1 MATAHKVAF
10 EYIVKE
16 RDYCSGKAAIGATR
30 VRVNNVVYLHK
41 QGKTADEIRV
51 EYPDLTH
58 AQIYA
63 ALAYY
68 HDHKDEI
75 EAELAEDEGADERYE
90 QGKAKALADRGGL
103 PKGRSPSGPCVG
115 YMRAYQDLIRAT
127 VAPGA
132 PWYALAKQL
141 NQSRPRRGVREEVL
155 PPSRRPCRG
164 TGRDRDELATA
175 WRTSWGSRG
184 STRTSTG

>member
-1 MATAHKVAF
+1 MTVAMATVPKLVF

-16 RDYCSGKAAIGATR
+16 PDYCSGKAAIGATR
-30 VRVNNVVYLHK
+30 VRVNNVVHLHK

-68 HDHKDEI
+68 HDHQDEI

-90 QGKAKALADRGGL
+90 QRKVKALAARH
-103 PKGRSPSGPCVG
+103 GR
-115 YMRAYQDLIRAT
+115 
-127 VAPGA
+127 
-132 PWYALAKQL
+132 
-141 NQSRPRRGVREEVL
+141 
-155 PPSRRPCRG
+155 
-164 TGRDRDELATA
+164 
-175 WRTSWGSRG
+175 
-184 STRTSTG
+184 

>member
-1 MATAHKVAF
+1 MGCSHGHGAQARLRVHREGT
-10 EYIVKE
+10 ELLQRQG
-16 RDYCSGKAAIGATR
+16 RDRATR

-90 QGKAKALADRGGL
+90 QRKAKALAERH
-103 PKGRSPSGPCVG
+103 GR
-115 YMRAYQDLIRAT
+115 
-127 VAPGA
+127 
-132 PWYALAKQL
+132 
-141 NQSRPRRGVREEVL
+141 
-155 PPSRRPCRG
+155 
-164 TGRDRDELATA
+164 
-175 WRTSWGSRG
+175 
-184 STRTSTG
+184 

>member
-1 MATAHKVAF
+1 MATAPKLAF

-16 RDYCSGKAAIGATR
+16 QDYCSGKAAIGATR

-41 QGKTADEIRV
+41 QGRTADEIRL

-75 EAELAEDEGADERYE
+75 EAELPRT
-90 QGKAKALADRGGL
+90 RV
-103 PKGRSPSGPCVG
+103 RTSGTNS
-115 YMRAYQDLIRAT
+115 A
-127 VAPGA
+127 
-132 PWYALAKQL
+132 
-141 NQSRPRRGVREEVL
+141 RPR
-155 PPSRRPCRG
+155 PSP
-164 TGRDRDELATA
+164 DATA
-175 WRTSWGSRG
+175 DNGRQIPAVHGR
-184 STRTSTG
+184 

>member
-1 MATAHKVAF
+1 MATAPKLAF

-16 RDYCSGKAAIGATR
+16 PDYCSGKAAIGATR
-30 VRVNNVVYLHK
+30 VRVNNVVCLHK
-41 QGKTADEIRV
+41 QGRTADEIRV

-90 QGKAKALADRGGL
+90 QRKAKALAARGGYHL
-103 PKGRSPSGPCVG
+103 
-115 YMRAYQDLIRAT
+115 DD
-127 VAPGA
+127 
-132 PWYALAKQL
+132 
-141 NQSRPRRGVREEVL
+141 PRREVKA
-155 PPSRRPCRG
+155 PDIKGP
-164 TGRDRDELATA
+164 GRDSRVPPAGEGATI
-175 WRTSWGSRG
+175 
-184 STRTSTG
+184 

>member
-1 MATAHKVAF
+1 MVFAMATAPKLAF

-16 RDYCSGKAAIGATR
+16 PDYCSGKAAIGATR

-58 AQIYA
+58 AQVYA

-75 EAELAEDEGADERYE
+75 EAELAEDEGADGRYE
-90 QGKAKALADRGGL
+90 QRKAKALAERH
-103 PKGRSPSGPCVG
+103 GR
-115 YMRAYQDLIRAT
+115 
-127 VAPGA
+127 
-132 PWYALAKQL
+132 
-141 NQSRPRRGVREEVL
+141 
-155 PPSRRPCRG
+155 
-164 TGRDRDELATA
+164 
-175 WRTSWGSRG
+175 
-184 STRTSTG
+184 